1 MSTAEVVV
9 VGCMKTGNV
18 IIPSSATNPSNGQK
32 ARVVE
37 ISNSAFANKTGIE
50 MPPSSPAIEFAD
62 ANVKA
67 ICVANWD
74 TNGDGELS
82 EAEAAVVT
90 DLNHVFSEKT
100 ITSFNELQYFTGL
113 SMIGDEEFS
122 LCGDLMEIKLP
133 ASLSTIG
140 ERAFSGCCNLQS
152 IEIPEAVSVIENQT
166 FEGCSRL
173 TSVTL
178 PETLTRIGGG
188 AFMGCRSLEDIH
200 LPSSLITMSDAFDFC
215 TSLRFI
221 YIPKAVRYVSAFRE
235 CTSLESIVV
244 DADNPYLD
252 SRNDCNAIIETS
264 TNKLIAG
271 CGNTVIPEDVVAIGQ
286 MAFAGMTGLSEV
298 TIPDGVHDIGFD
310 AFMFPMAAKNL
321 MRSIKHGGGSR
332 KL

>member
-1 MSTAEVVV
+1 
-9 VGCMKTGNV
+9 
-18 IIPSSATNPSNGQK
+18 
-32 ARVVE
+32 
-37 ISNSAFANKTGIE
+37 
-50 MPPSSPAIEFAD
+50 
-62 ANVKA
+62 
-67 ICVANWD
+67 
-74 TNGDGELS
+74 
-82 EAEAAVVT
+82 
-90 DLNHVFSEKT
+90 
-100 ITSFNELQYFTGL
+100 
-113 SMIGDEEFS
+113 MIGDEEFS

-298 TIPDGVHDIGFD
+298 TIPDGVYDIGFD

>member
-1 MSTAEVVV
+1 
-9 VGCMKTGNV
+9 
-18 IIPSSATNPSNGQK
+18 
-32 ARVVE
+32 
-37 ISNSAFANKTGIE
+37 

-62 ANVKA
+62 AKA

-74 TNGDGELS
+74 TNSDGELS
-82 EAEAAVVT
+82 EAEAAAVT
-90 DLNHVFSEKT
+90 DLNHVFGEKA

-122 LCGDLMEIKLP
+122 LCGD
-133 ASLSTIG
+133 
-140 ERAFSGCCNLQS
+140 
-152 IEIPEAVSVIENQT
+152 
-166 FEGCSRL
+166 EGCSRL

-298 TIPDGVHDIGFD
+298 TIPDGVYDIGFD
-310 AFMFPMAAKNL
+310 AFQGTTWYNSQPDGLVYAGKVAYRVKGQVAVECRNIYFGHTRENYSSCSLWQQRILCGA
-321 MRSIKHGGGSR
+321 
-332 KL
+332 